1 MMTKTL
7 NLKAKSSKLR
17 LLLVVYLLLPCLSPI
32 LSEAE
37 VIEWVQRRII
47 DVYSVINSTHHRTCG
62 DKNTYLVHEE
72 QCVSDQE
79 LSTGK
84 LHDVILSAVN

>member
-1 MMTKTL
+1 MSDP
-7 NLKAKSSKLR
+7 KSRLR
-17 LLLVVYLLLPCLSPI
+17 LEFRLFLLLLCLSPTCV

-37 VIEWVQRRII
+37 VIEWVQRRTI
-47 DVYSVINSTHHRTCG
+47 DVYGFINSTHHQRCG

-84 LHDVILSAVN
+84 LHEVILSAVN

>member
-1 MMTKTL
+1 MRAKMSD
-7 NLKAKSSKLR
+7 LKSRLR
-17 LLLVVYLLLPCLSPI
+17 LEFRLFLLLLCLSPTCV
-32 LSEAE
+32 LSEVE
-37 VIEWVQRRII
+37 VIEWVQRRTI
-47 DVYSVINSTHHRTCG
+47 DIYSVINSTLHRTCG

>member
-1 MMTKTL
+1 MMIKTL
-7 NLKAKSSKLR
+7 KLKAKSFKLS

-37 VIEWVQRRII
+37 AIEWVQRRTI
-47 DVYSVINSTHHRTCG
+47 DVYGFINSTHHQRCG

-84 LHDVILSAVN
+84 LHEVILSAVN